1 MANYRGKTPLAQLS
15 EETLRQ
21 MVQETPPAGKKR
33 GVISLTVL
41 AALGSLVFGYDIGV
55 ISGALPYMCMPY
67 GAGGMRI
74 TPAQEGA
81 IGGILPLGAAFGALL
96 GGRLSDRYG
105 RKHAMI
111 PLTVLFVVGALGNAF
126 APPYLGDVSISP
138 NPRVCNWSYFGYCA
152 GVLGRICTP
161 AHPGYHFSG

>member
-74 TPAQEGA
+74 TPCTRGRYRRYSSLGRCIWGA
-81 IGGILPLGAAFGALL
+81 IGRTA
-96 GGRLSDRYG
+96 
-105 RKHAMI
+105 
-111 PLTVLFVVGALGNAF
+111 VGSLRA
-126 APPYLGDVSISP
+126 
-138 NPRVCNWSYFGYCA
+138 
-152 GVLGRICTP
+152 
-161 AHPGYHFSG
+161 